1 MYLELIFAN
10 SPIYYM
16 SRRRIFFRFVN
27 NITEILLY
35 KFIVKMIPD
44 LEKQIAMI
52 YTEGKA

>member
-1 MYLELIFAN
+1 MNFAN
-10 SPIYYM
+10 LPIYCIGK
-16 SRRRIFFRFVN
+16 RRIFFRFVN

-52 YTEGKA
+52 YTEGEA